1 MASLVSTQATCIK
14 SFALPRFPSLTSLLS
29 STIMNSFIIFSFCL
43 LAMTMAMPDMTPQQR
58 AQYDSMKAQA
68 VSRLSSSGQQ
78 AQMRLDAM
86 DQQIESYYQSLPQS
100 TRNELDSFHNQMK
113 MATRSIFGSTM
124 GGFF

>member
-14 SFALPRFPSLTSLLS
+14 SLALPRFPSLTSLLS

-113 MATRSIFGSTM
+113 MTTRSILGNNM